1 MARHYLLVLVALIFM
16 SGCQQSAPPTST
28 HVASPSATT
37 PSTTEQSS
45 SSTTFPLTFKDSLQ
59 REVTL
64 PKLPQRII
72 SIAPKNTDM
81 LFSIGAGPQ
90 VVGVTTFCNYPPEAA
105 KVDKIGGFSGKSL
118 NLEKIVS
125 LQPDLIVCTGEMH
138 QGIMDEFDRLGLKSM
153 ALDAN
158 SFADMFAELQL
169 LGRVTGHEREAT
181 ALVAQLQQRV
191 ERIRD
196 TAAKIPADE
205 RVKLY
210 YQLWGDPVMAGG
222 PKSYFGEMIEICGG
236 KNIIDD
242 TSTRFPKPS
251 LEFILAADP
260 DLIIGSTMQ
269 QDFFAN
275 GVKDRPGWKSLRAVQ
290 NDKVYLLDTDTLSRC
305 SPHLVDGLELMAHTL
320 YPKYFP
326 APPAPAGV
334 APTSTA
340 AESEAKP

>member
-1 MARHYLLVLVALIFM
+1 MYRTAYVCVYLALLSI
-16 SGCQQSAPPTST
+16 SGCERSLPSAST
-28 HVASPSATT
+28 HVADSPTALSANVET
-37 PSTTEQSS
+37 PTSA
-45 SSTTFPLTFKDSLQ
+45 TFPLTFTDSLKRQ
-59 REVTL
+59 VTL
-64 PKLPQRII
+64 QKVPQRII

-81 LFSIGAGPQ
+81 LFSVGAGPQ
-90 VVGVTTFCNYPPEAA
+90 VVGVTTFCTYPPEAA
-105 KVDKIGGFSGKSL
+105 KVDKVGGFSGKSL

-138 QGIMDEFDRLGLKSM
+138 QPIMAEFDRLGLVSM

-158 SFADMFAELQL
+158 SFADMFDDLKL
-169 LGRVTGHEREAT
+169 LGRATGHEKEADG
-181 ALVAQLQQRV
+181 LIERLKLRV
-191 ERIRD
+191 ERVRE
-196 TAAKIPADE
+196 TAAKIPDSE

-236 KNIIDD
+236 KNIIEDR
-242 TSTRFPKPS
+242 STRFPKPS

-269 QDFFAN
+269 QDFFSN
-275 GVKDRPGWKSLRAVQ
+275 GVKNLPGWSSLRAVQ

-305 SPHLVDGLELMAHTL
+305 SPHLVDGLDLMAHTL

-326 APPAPAGV
+326 APPAPPGAAADAG
-334 APTSTA
+334 
-340 AESEAKP
+340 AKP